1 MTSYRAEASD
11 TMVWNAANAPLREAE
26 PFCCSPGCPECDETM
41 VPPDTCKQLTED
53 ALTRVGIAPFS
64 PEGYACPDC
73 TAAYGCDC
81 AVVSPVGRTHR
92 EAMAERAER
101 HAEKDLFLRS
111 HADTRRYDPPRQPLN
126 AKLRTF
132 DALAD
137 AARDELVRLLTEE
150 WEYVKRLAAGR
161 HASGHFLYGDALMY
175 EYDQARLLVESVEE
189 LADGVNYTVVRL
201 SRGGDFA

>member
-1 MTSYRAEASD
+1 VTSYRAEASD
-11 TMVWNAANAPLREAE
+11 TLLVNAANAPLKTIKA
-26 PFCCSPGCPECDETM
+26 CYGGCPECETM
-41 VPPDTCKQLTED
+41 PPDTCEVILQDEE
-53 ALTRVGIAPFS
+53 RWVPR
-64 PEGYACPDC
+64 E
-73 TAAYGCDC
+73 
-81 AVVSPVGRTHR
+81 VSPVGRTHR
-92 EAMAERAER
+92 EAMLDR
-101 HAEKDLFLRS
+101 
-111 HADTRRYDPPRQPLN
+111 DTRRYDPPRQPLN

-201 SRGGDFA
+201 SRGGDSA

>member
-1 MTSYRAEASD
+1 LTSYRAEASD
-11 TMVWNAANAPLREAE
+11 TMVWNAANAPLRLE
-26 PFCCSPGCPECDETM
+26 PVCCYPGCPACDEAM
-41 VPPDTCKQLTED
+41 VPPDTCKKL
-53 ALTRVGIAPFS
+53 VAPAR
-64 PEGYACPDC
+64 PEGCS
-73 TAAYGCDC
+73 GFGDC
-81 AVVSPVGRTHR
+81 ACDSCWSPVGRTHR
-92 EAMAERAER
+92 EAMLDR
-101 HAEKDLFLRS
+101 
-111 HADTRRYDPPRQPLN
+111 DTRRYDPPRQPLN

>member
-1 MTSYRAEASD
+1 MCGSRSSRIRCHANEGAKMTSYRAEASD
-11 TMVWNAANAPLREAE
+11 TMVWNAANAPLREGE
-26 PFCCSPGCPECDETM
+26 PACCYPGCPECDDDGCVCGEINS
-41 VPPDTCKQLTED
+41 
-53 ALTRVGIAPFS
+53 RN
-64 PEGYACPDC
+64 CPVHQNDFDR
-73 TAAYGCDC
+73 GEP
-81 AVVSPVGRTHR
+81 SPVGRTHR
-92 EAMAERAER
+92 EAMLDR
-101 HAEKDLFLRS
+101 
-111 HADTRRYDPPRQPLN
+111 DTRRYDPPRQPLN

-201 SRGGDFA
+201 SRGGDSA

>member
-1 MTSYRAEASD
+1 
-11 TMVWNAANAPLREAE
+11 MVWNAANAPLREAE
-26 PFCCSPGCPECDETM
+26 PVCCYPGCPACDEAM
-41 VPPDTCKQLTED
+41 VPPDTCKKLVVDVVLTD
-53 ALTRVGIAPFS
+53 PIG
-64 PEGYACPDC
+64 
-73 TAAYGCDC
+73 
-81 AVVSPVGRTHR
+81 
-92 EAMAERAER
+92 
-101 HAEKDLFLRS
+101 
-111 HADTRRYDPPRQPLN
+111 ADTRRYDPPKQPLN

-201 SRGGDFA
+201 SRGGDSA